1 MTTTTSPSER
11 EAPPAV
17 IETLPDGSV
26 RITVGDLAGTV
37 SSSHLIE
44 PKVAQLQ
51 AAWIRDRS

>member
-1 MTTTTSPSER
+1 MTTPFRSED

-17 IETLPDGSV
+17 IDTLPDGSV

-44 PKVAQLQ
+44 PKVAQLR
-51 AAWIRDRS
+51 AAWCRDRS